1 MTIALTL
8 FVEAPAVK
16 RSGVAYVV
24 DELITT
30 ETAYT
35 QVSYRRSMAVVCLL
49 LQSLRKLHDVFYKP
63 MLDEIF
69 ISR

>member
-1 MTIALTL
+1 MIITLTL

-35 QVSYRRSMAVVCLL
+35 QVSYRRSM
-49 LQSLRKLHDVFYKP
+49 DVG
-63 MLDEIF
+63 MLTITEP
-69 ISR
+69 SQAARCVL